1 MSTYT
6 LIQGTIRGEASD
18 VTTSDQRQT
27 DRATPPWGLRGTRA
41 GVWRAGVWL
50 AGLFVVLVVFVIGGC
65 SDSDEKLPP
74 RKALK
79 RADKGAGASGGQ
91 AAAVPDPQP
100 LPADVPPR
108 PVFAPAGMTDVA
120 KRQTR
125 LRDECFEV
133 AETLLADF
141 PADPAGWTLL
151 GAVYR
156 HFGDE
161 AGAEKLWNHALA
173 IAPDFPDAHR
183 HLGDAALERGDL
195 DGAEARYR
203 LALEADPEAL
213 VVIDSLVETLLAKGD
228 TAAATEI
235 LLGFLDR
242 HPGVV
247 EGWCLLGKTR
257 LVEGDFGAA
266 RETFEKALEVEPTSR
281 DAGHGMA
288 AAIGSLGRE
297 TPLPVTLDLDRRLRD
312 RREQGRP
319 GRLLEALEA
328 LDGIGPVPW
337 TATVNYW
344 AAVAHARLGDAT
356 RAAIGWRRAL
366 ELDPDDHDSREA
378 LATLYAETGRTR
390 EAMKLRQE
398 WCDRDPANP
407 AAWFGIGKLA
417 LSLELPEEA
426 AKALEKVVALAPQ
439 RAEGHA
445 LLARAEAT
453 LDPAAALEAARR
465 AADLD
470 PTAPHLT
477 ILGDTLLR
485 GGLRDDARAAYEK
498 ALALDSADDRAR
510 EALERLDSAR

>member
-1 MSTYT
+1 MACLENPDPVGMKVEAPSWEETFDAPAIYGRSTIAASSTSEPGCRLVREVHGFRPAGPESPPPPMSTYT
-6 LIQGTIRGEASD
+6 LIQETIRGEASD

-27 DRATPPWGLRGTRA
+27 FRATRPWGLRGTRA
-41 GVWRAGVWL
+41 GVWL
-50 AGLFVVLVVFVIGGC
+50 AGLLVVLVVLVVGGC

-79 RADKGAGASGGQ
+79 RADKGAGGSGAQ
-91 AAAVPDPQP
+91 AAAAPDPQP

-161 AGAEKLWNHALA
+161 AGAEKLLSKALA

-195 DGAEARYR
+195 DGAEAHYR

-235 LLGFLDR
+235 LRGFLDR
-242 HPGVV
+242 HPRVV
-247 EGWCLLGKTR
+247 EGWCLLGKTG

-266 RETFEKALEVEPTSR
+266 REAFERRSR
-281 DAGHGMA
+281 
-288 AAIGSLGRE
+288 SS
-297 TPLPVTLDLDRRLRD
+297 
-312 RREQGRP
+312 RP
-319 GRLLEALEA
+319 PAMRA
-328 LDGIGPVPW
+328 
-337 TATVNYW
+337 TA
-344 AAVAHARLGDAT
+344 
-356 RAAIGWRRAL
+356 WRRRS
-366 ELDPDDHDSREA
+366 DPSA
-378 LATLYAETGRTR
+378 GR
-390 EAMKLRQE
+390 
-398 WCDRDPANP
+398 
-407 AAWFGIGKLA
+407 
-417 LSLELPEEA
+417 
-426 AKALEKVVALAPQ
+426 
-439 RAEGHA
+439 
-445 LLARAEAT
+445 
-453 LDPAAALEAARR
+453 RR
-465 AADLD
+465 C
-470 PTAPHLT
+470 
-477 ILGDTLLR
+477 R
-485 GGLRDDARAAYEK
+485 
-498 ALALDSADDRAR
+498 
-510 EALERLDSAR
+510 

>member
-18 VTTSDQRQT
+18 VTTSERRQT
-27 DRATPPWGLRGTRA
+27 FRATRPWGLRGTRA
-41 GVWRAGVWL
+41 GVWL
-50 AGLFVVLVVFVIGGC
+50 AGLLVVLVVFVVGGC

-79 RADKGAGASGGQ
+79 RADKGAGASGAQ
-91 AAAVPDPQP
+91 AAAAPDPQP

-108 PVFAPAGMTDVA
+108 PVFAPAGITDVA
-120 KRQTR
+120 QRQTR

-141 PADPAGWTLL
+141 PTDPAGWTLL

-161 AGAEKLWNHALA
+161 AGAEKLLSKALA

-195 DGAEARYR
+195 DGAEAHYR
-203 LALEADPEAL
+203 LAFEADPEAL

-281 DAGHGMA
+281 DASHGMA
-288 AAIGSLGRE
+288 EALGNLGRE

-356 RAAIGWRRAL
+356 RAAIGWRRAI

-485 GGLRDDARAAYEK
+485 GGLRDEARAAYEK
-498 ALALDSADDRAR
+498 ALALDPADDRAR

>member
-6 LIQGTIRGEASD
+6 LIEETIRGEASD

-27 DRATPPWGLRGTRA
+27 FRATRPWGLRGTQ
-41 GVWRAGVWL
+41 AGVWL
-50 AGLFVVLVVFVIGGC
+50 AGLLVVLVVVFVVGGC

-79 RADKGAGASGGQ
+79 RADKGAGGSGAQ
-91 AAAVPDPQP
+91 AAAAPDPQP

-161 AGAEKLWNHALA
+161 AGAEKLWNRALA

-195 DGAEARYR
+195 DGAEAHYR

-247 EGWCLLGKTR
+247 EGWCLLGKTG

-266 RETFEKALEVEPTSR
+266 REAFEKALEVEPTSR

-312 RREQGRP
+312 RRDQGRP

-328 LDGIGPVPW
+328 LDGIGPAPW

-398 WCDRDPANP
+398 WCDRDPGNP

-439 RAEGHA
+439 RPEGHA

-477 ILGDTLLR
+477 LLGDTLKRR
-485 GGLRDDARAAYEK
+485 GERNEARAAYEQ
-498 ALALDSADDRAR
+498 ALALDPAHDRAR